1 MYNNVCNLNNII
13 FSYYPIQI
21 TVQQA
26 VKHRIDHHVHNQYK
40 TSLTFSSKNQYS
52 WPFRFSL
59 FLQEISFLNCNKT
72 QYCARPSHFH
82 HIYSS

>member
-26 VKHRIDHHVHNQYK
+26 VKHGIDHHVHNQYK
-40 TSLTFSSKNQYS
+40 TSLTFQ
-52 WPFRFSL
+52 
-59 FLQEISFLNCNKT
+59 
-72 QYCARPSHFH
+72 
-82 HIYSS
+82 

>member
-40 TSLTFSSKNQYS
+40 TSLTFQ
-52 WPFRFSL
+52 
-59 FLQEISFLNCNKT
+59 
-72 QYCARPSHFH
+72 
-82 HIYSS
+82 